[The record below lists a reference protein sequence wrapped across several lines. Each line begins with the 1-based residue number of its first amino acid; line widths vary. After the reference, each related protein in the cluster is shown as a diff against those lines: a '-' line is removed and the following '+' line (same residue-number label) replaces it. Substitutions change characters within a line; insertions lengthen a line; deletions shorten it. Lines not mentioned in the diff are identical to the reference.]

1 MDGCTANL
9 NLDQCRIG
17 VILKD
22 GSSILFRPIRK
33 DDEERLIDFVSR
45 LSANS
50 VYLRFHR
57 AMDRLSR
64 EQARQ
69 LCNIDYEKAFAL
81 AAVHGEGEEEK
92 IVAVGRYARL
102 ENSDAAEVAFTVE
115 DKYQGKGIGTR
126 LLEQLAQTA
135 RGQGI
140 RRFEGLILGQNREM
154 IKLLRDS
161 GFQVEQ
167 ELEQGIYHMVMNI
180 APTPLVAE
188 SFANREKAAA
198 LAALRVFLK
207 PSSIAV
213 IGASRRTGTIGN
225 QLFHNLLLRGFP
237 GPVYPV
243 NPNAAVVSS
252 VKAYPS
258 ILEVPGEVDLALV
271 VVPADLV
278 QSMVEQCGRKGVRGI
293 VVISAGFGESGVGGA
308 EKQKQ
313 IVEVAR
319 RYGMRLVGPNCMGVI
334 NTDPEVN
341 LDATFA
347 PVFPPAGNIA
357 MCSQSGALGIAILEY
372 AKSLNLGL
380 SSFISIGNRADVS
393 NNDLIQYWEDDP
405 ATKIILLY
413 LESFGDPREFGRV
426 ARRVAAAKPIV
437 VVKSGRTAAGKRAAA
452 SHTGALASAEVASE
466 ALFRQA
472 GIIRVD
478 TLEELF
484 DVANL
489 LSHQPIPRGRRVAV
503 LTNGGGPGIMT
514 ADACSSRG
522 LELPLLSE
530 KTASRLKKILPRGAA
545 LTNPVD
551 MTAEAGKDEY
561 RKVLKIFLEEDYID
575 IVIVIFIPPIVTH
588 PEEVAQAIREMAPAF
603 RRQGKTVVASFM
615 GARGISWDLG
625 SQAEGYIPSF
635 TFPEATATVLAKAC
649 EYGDW
654 VKKPK
659 GTFPRFE
666 DTNKEK
672 VEEIIQKALSSDPG
686 RPVWLE
692 AAATLEL
699 LGHYGIRTAPS
710 RLAVTMGQ
718 AALAAREIG
727 FPVAI
732 KLLSR
737 TITHKTEVGGV
748 KVNLKS
754 ESEVE
759 QAFLDLRE
767 HLSRLGRAAEMQG
780 VIVQKMVPSGI
791 EVIVGVTQDPS
802 FGPLLMFGLGGIYAE
817 LFKDVA
823 FRLHPLTDIDSQE
836 MVRSVKT
843 YELLKGWRGA
853 PPSDISSVEKL
864 LCRISALI
872 EDHPR
877 IAELDL
883 NPVIV
888 QEEGQ
893 GCQVVDAR
901 ILIN

>member
-1 MDGCTANL
+1 
-9 NLDQCRIG
+9 
-17 VILKD
+17 
-22 GSSILFRPIRK
+22 
-33 DDEERLIDFVSR
+33 
-45 LSANS
+45 
-50 VYLRFHR
+50 
-57 AMDRLSR
+57 
-64 EQARQ
+64 
-69 LCNIDYEKAFAL
+69 
-81 AAVHGEGEEEK
+81 
-92 IVAVGRYARL
+92 
-102 ENSDAAEVAFTVE
+102 
-115 DKYQGKGIGTR
+115 
-126 LLEQLAQTA
+126 
-135 RGQGI
+135 
-140 RRFEGLILGQNREM
+140 
-154 IKLLRDS
+154 
-161 GFQVEQ
+161 
-167 ELEQGIYHMVMNI
+167 
-180 APTPLVAE
+180 
-188 SFANREKAAA
+188 
-198 LAALRVFLK
+198 
-207 PSSIAV
+207 
-213 IGASRRTGTIGN
+213 
-225 QLFHNLLLRGFP
+225 NLLLQGFP

-243 NPNAAVVSS
+243 NPNAPVVAS

-293 VVISAGFGESGVGGA
+293 VVISAGFGESGEGGA
-308 EKQKQ
+308 EKQKL

-341 LDATFA
+341 LNGTFA

-413 LESFGDPREFGRV
+413 LESFGNPREFGRV
-426 ARRVAAAKPIV
+426 ARRVAAVKPIV
-437 VVKSGRTAAGKRAAA
+437 AVKSGRTAAGKRAAA

-472 GIIRVD
+472 GMIRVD

-514 ADACSSRG
+514 ADACSARG

-530 KTASRLKKILPRGAA
+530 KTSASFKKILPNGAA
-545 LTNPVD
+545 ITNPVD
-551 MTAEAGKDEY
+551 MTAGAGPDEY
-561 RKVLKIFLEEDYID
+561 RQVLQTFLEEDYID

-588 PEEVAQAIREMAPAF
+588 PEEVAQAIRDMAPAF

-615 GARGISWDLG
+615 GARGVSWELG
-625 SQAEGYIPSF
+625 SREEGYIPSF

-649 EYGDW
+649 EYGEW

-659 GTFPRFE
+659 GMIPRF
-666 DTNKEK
+666 DDINKEK
-672 VEEIIQKALSSDPG
+672 AEEIIKKAVPSTPG
-686 RPVWLE
+686 RPIWLE
-692 AAATLEL
+692 ASATLEL
-699 LGHYGIRTAPS
+699 FQHYGIRTAPT
-710 RLAVTMGQ
+710 RLAVTVGQ

-727 FPVAI
+727 FPAVI

-737 TITHKTEVGGV
+737 TITHKTEVEGV

-754 ESEVE
+754 EGEVE
-759 QAFLDLRE
+759 QAFLELRE
-767 HLSRLGRAAEMQG
+767 NLTRLGKAAEMQG
-780 VIVQKMVPSGI
+780 VIVQKMIPKGV
-791 EVIVGVTQDPS
+791 EVIIGVTQDPS

-836 MVRSVKT
+836 IIRSVKAF
-843 YELLKGWRGA
+843 ELLKGWRGS

-888 QEEGQ
+888 QGEGQ

>member
-1 MDGCTANL
+1 MEGNTANL
-9 NLDQCRIG
+9 NLEQYRIG
-17 VILKD
+17 VTLKD

-45 LSANS
+45 LSTNS
-50 VYLRFHR
+50 IYLRFQR
-57 AMDRLSR
+57 AMDSLSR
-64 EQARQ
+64 EDARQ
-69 LCNIDYEKAFAL
+69 LCNVDYENTFAL
-81 AAVHGEGEEEK
+81 TAVHGEGEEEK

-102 ENSDAAEVAFTVE
+102 EKGDTADVAFTVE
-115 DKYQGKGIGTR
+115 DKYQGRGIGTR
-126 LLEQLAQTA
+126 LLEQLAQIA
-135 RGQGI
+135 RGKGI
-140 RRFEGLILGQNREM
+140 RRFDGLILGRNREM
-154 IKLLRDS
+154 IKLLLDS
-161 GFQVEQ
+161 GFHAET

-180 APTPLVAE
+180 TPTPLAE
-188 SFANREKAAA
+188 ERYADREKAAA

-207 PSSIAV
+207 PNSIAV
-213 IGASRRTGTIGN
+213 IGASRRPGTIGN
-225 QLFHNLLLRGFP
+225 QLFHNLLLQGFP

-243 NPNAAVVSS
+243 NPNAPVVAS

-293 VVISAGFGESGVGGA
+293 VVISAGFGESGEGGA
-308 EKQKQ
+308 EKQKL

-341 LDATFA
+341 LNGTFA

-413 LESFGDPREFGRV
+413 LESFGNPREFGRV
-426 ARRVAAAKPIV
+426 ARRVAAVKPIV
-437 VVKSGRTAAGKRAAA
+437 AVKSGRTAAGKRAAA

-472 GIIRVD
+472 GMIRVD

-514 ADACSSRG
+514 ADACSARG

-530 KTASRLKKILPRGAA
+530 KTVAQFKKILPNGAA
-545 LTNPVD
+545 ITNPVD
-551 MTAEAGKDEY
+551 MTAGAGPDEY
-561 RKVLKIFLEEDYID
+561 RQVLQTFLEEDYID

-615 GARGISWDLG
+615 GARGVSWELG
-625 SQAEGYIPSF
+625 SREEGYIPSF

-649 EYGDW
+649 EYGEW

-659 GTFPRFE
+659 GMIPRF
-666 DTNKEK
+666 DDINKEK
-672 VEEIIQKALSSDPG
+672 AEEIIKKALPSAPG
-686 RPVWLE
+686 KPVWLE

-699 LGHYGIRTAPS
+699 FQHYGIRTAPT
-710 RLAVTMGQ
+710 RLAVTVGQ

-727 FPVAI
+727 FPAVI

-737 TITHKTEVGGV
+737 TITHKTEVEGV

-754 ESEVE
+754 EGEVE
-759 QAFLDLRE
+759 QAFLELRE
-767 HLSRLGRAAEMQG
+767 NLTRLGKVAEMQG
-780 VIVQKMVPSGI
+780 VIVQKMVPKGV
-791 EVIVGVTQDPS
+791 EVIIGVTQDPS

-836 MVRSVKT
+836 IIRSVKAF
-843 YELLKGWRGA
+843 ELLKGWRGS
-853 PPSDISSVEKL
+853 PPSDISSVENL